1 MPEPATDFKRDLQ
14 VTLEAVSA
22 NPLAAVRPSP
32 ARQMGITMF
41 RRTFIA
47 LSLALASIFA
57 FATPGKAAEHA
68 PYTQAAF
75 EAAQGQGRPILID
88 VYAPWCPTCRAQEP
102 VLERL
107 TAMPAY
113 ANLIVFRVDFDS
125 QKDVLRR
132 LGAQRQSTL
141 IAFRGR
147 RETGRNVGVTA
158 YFEIE
163 RLLATTQAV
172 R

>member
-1 MPEPATDFKRDLQ
+1 
-14 VTLEAVSA
+14 
-22 NPLAAVRPSP
+22 
-32 ARQMGITMF
+32 MF
-41 RRTFIA
+41 RRTIIA
-47 LSLALASIFA
+47 MGLALFSVFA
-57 FATPGKAAEHA
+57 VAAPGNAADHA

-75 EAAQGQGRPILID
+75 EAAQAQGRPILID

-107 TAMPAY
+107 TATSTY
-113 ANLIVFRVDFDS
+113 SDLVVFRVDFDS

-132 LGAQRQSTL
+132 FGAQRQSTL
-141 IAFRGR
+141 IAFRGT

-163 RLLATTQAV
+163 RLLATTQS

>member
-1 MPEPATDFKRDLQ
+1 
-14 VTLEAVSA
+14 
-22 NPLAAVRPSP
+22 
-32 ARQMGITMF
+32 MF

-47 LSLALASIFA
+47 LSLALASLFA
-57 FATPGKAAEHA
+57 GSMPAAAAEHV

-75 EAAQGQGRPILID
+75 EAAQAQGRPILID

-102 VLERL
+102 VIERL
-107 TAMPAY
+107 TAAPAY
-113 ANLIVFRVDFDS
+113 ADLIVFRVDFDS

-132 LGAQRQSTL
+132 FGAQRQSTL

-147 RETGRNVGVTA
+147 NETGRSVGVTA

-163 RLLATTQAV
+163 RLLATTQA

>member
-1 MPEPATDFKRDLQ
+1 
-14 VTLEAVSA
+14 
-22 NPLAAVRPSP
+22 
-32 ARQMGITMF
+32 MF

-47 LSLALASIFA
+47 LGLALASLFVVA
-57 FATPGKAAEHA
+57 GPGAAAEHR

-75 EAAQGQGRPILID
+75 EAAQAQGRAILVD

-107 TAMPAY
+107 TATPAY
-113 ANLIVFRVDFDS
+113 ADLIVFRVDFDS

-132 LGAQRQSTL
+132 FGAQRQSTL
-141 IAFRGR
+141 IAFRGA

-163 RLLATTQAV
+163 RLLATTQAA

>member
-1 MPEPATDFKRDLQ
+1 
-14 VTLEAVSA
+14 
-22 NPLAAVRPSP
+22 
-32 ARQMGITMF
+32 MF

-47 LSLALASIFA
+47 LSLALASLFA
-57 FATPGKAAEHA
+57 LATPGAATEPQA
-68 PYTQAAF
+68 YTQAAF
-75 EAAQGQGRPILID
+75 EAAQAQGRAILVD

-102 VLERL
+102 VLQRL
-107 TAMPAY
+107 IATPAY
-113 ANLIVFRVDFDS
+113 ADMVVFRVDFDS

-132 LGAQRQSTL
+132 FGAQRQSTL
-141 IAFRGR
+141 IAFRGS

-163 RLLATTQAV
+163 RLLATTQAA